1 MSRLVINRFGI
12 PVIEENSSKE
22 RALSKL
28 NDIVLLFTEEYKFD
42 LNSLVELHDLILS
55 IREAEDA

>member
-1 MSRLVINRFGI
+1 MPDFT
-12 PVIEENSSKE
+12 PKSSKE

-55 IREAEDA
+55 IREVENV

>member
-1 MSRLVINRFGI
+1 MPDFTPKS
-12 PVIEENSSKE
+12 PKE

-42 LNSLVELHDLILS
+42 LHSLVELHDLILS
-55 IREAEDA
+55 IREVENV